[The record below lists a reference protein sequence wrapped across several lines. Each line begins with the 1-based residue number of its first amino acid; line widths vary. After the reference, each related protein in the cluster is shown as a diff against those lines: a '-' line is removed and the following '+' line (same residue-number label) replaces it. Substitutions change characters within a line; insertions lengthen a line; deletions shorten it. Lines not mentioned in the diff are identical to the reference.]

1 MNAYYYNKNKTQQ
14 KLKKTHGKMTS
25 DDSMTETGL
34 CSYLFCSDGLD
45 DPQELDDRISFLE
58 KKVSL
63 QDDEIQC
70 LKSALADALR
80 RLSIVETQNH
90 R

>member
-1 MNAYYYNKNKTQQ
+1 MLDPVYNICMNMKYNYCIAFCI
-14 KLKKTHGKMTS
+14 S
-25 DDSMTETGL
+25 DN
-34 CSYLFCSDGLD
+34 LD
-45 DPQELDDRISFLE
+45 DATELDDRISFLE

-80 RLSIVETQNH
+80 RLSAVETQSH
-90 R
+90 RYGDSMVLL

>member
-1 MNAYYYNKNKTQQ
+1 ME
-14 KLKKTHGKMTS
+14 LS
-25 DDSMTETGL
+25 S
-34 CSYLFCSDGLD
+34 SSFSDGLD
-45 DPQELDDRISFLE
+45 DPTDLDDRISFLE

-80 RLSIVETQNH
+80 RLAAVETQNH

>member
-1 MNAYYYNKNKTQQ
+1 MAS
-14 KLKKTHGKMTS
+14 S
-25 DDSMTETGL
+25 DSLMEVGV
-34 CSYLFCSDGLD
+34 CSSLFSDGLD
-45 DPQELDDRISFLE
+45 EAGELDDRISFLE

-80 RLSIVETQNH
+80 RLSVLETQNH